1 MVSHHSLASLLPLT
15 SHEMNT
21 LNTISQVLGLI
32 SGIAI
37 IWLAVAAFRRKH
49 ILWGLGILFIP
60 LIPVVIYFL
69 YFMAVGP
76 NRYHLYWPLAVG
88 MLAPITASVYALNN
102 WVEVKKLF
110 LVYITSF
117 VLSAGT
123 GFYVFSASGGWGM
136 MAASQD
142 VARGIAQGN
151 LTEKDA
157 LNFMNSNLDM
167 IESSGLS
174 PEQQKKMDFMREFMK
189 KAEGGFSEEEQSEVQ
204 KKFKDMKNPAETS
217 QTSPKE
223 TKTLPAKNG
232 FPASREASLKR
243 TPVVQSDPIPK
254 PEQAHG
260 PQMEDN
266 STQVTLIRFPVSGS
280 GVKSVTSDALAETK
294 RWVGR
299 SVVVRP
305 KKGVQQKG
313 VLIKVSGDGL
323 RIEKEM
329 TAGSISLPFKF
340 EEIDTI
346 QRLR

>member
-1 MVSHHSLASLLPLT
+1 MD
-15 SHEMNT
+15 T

-32 SGIAI
+32 SVIAI
-37 IWLAVAAFRRKH
+37 IWLTVIAFRRKH

-60 LIPVVIYFL
+60 LIPVAIYL
-69 YFMAVGP
+69 IHFMAFGP

-88 MLAPITASVYALNN
+88 FLAPISASVYALNN
-102 WVEVKKLF
+102 WVEVKRPF
-110 LVYITSF
+110 LVYITFF

-204 KKFKDMKNPAETS
+204 NKFKDMKNPADTS

-232 FPASREASLKR
+232 LPASREASLKR

-254 PEQAHG
+254 PEQDHS
-260 PQMEDN
+260 PQEED
-266 STQVTLIRFPVSGS
+266 SLPQVTMIRFPISGS
-280 GVKSVTSDALAETK
+280 GGESVASDALAETRK
-294 RWVGR
+294 WLGR

-305 KKGVQQKG
+305 RRGVQQRG
-313 VLIKVSGDGL
+313 VLIEVSSVGL
-323 RIEKEM
+323 RLEKEM
-329 TAGSISLPFKF
+329 TSGSISLPFKS